1 MHTDAAAAERASRT
15 LEADLVHAGLPRERA
30 HLEVFAFQLGV
41 ANELMAGVRT
51 ELVDDADQ
59 APRWSSTLLAAL
71 RAGVVRYRSAGKTT
85 SLAVDSGFAEVS
97 AEGVTVLTD
106 RCINASD
113 VDVAATRA
121 ELESAQRRF
130 DAAQGSAET
139 ADLDEARR
147 LVDWA
152 AARLEAAKDAGKN

>member
-1 MHTDAAAAERASRT
+1 MAQNELATVSRAGVLQLAVMTPKGAAVTA
-15 LEADLVHAGLPRERA
+15 EADQVEAPSVDGEFGVLPGHR
-30 HLEVFAFQLGV
+30 
-41 ANELMAGVRT
+41 
-51 ELVDDADQ
+51 
-59 APRWSSTLLAAL
+59 PLLAAL

-85 SLAVDSGFAEVS
+85 SLAVDAGFAEVS

-106 RCINASD
+106 RCVNAAD

-152 AARLEAAKDAGKN
+152 AARLEAARDAGKN

>member
-1 MHTDAAAAERASRT
+1 MAQNELATVPRAGVLKLAVMTPKGAAVAV
-15 LEADLVHAGLPRERA
+15 EADQVEAPSVDGEFGVLPGHR
-30 HLEVFAFQLGV
+30 
-41 ANELMAGVRT
+41 
-51 ELVDDADQ
+51 
-59 APRWSSTLLAAL
+59 PLLAAL

-106 RCINASD
+106 RCVNASD

>member
-1 MHTDAAAAERASRT
+1 MAQNELATVPRAGVLKLAVMTPKGAAVTA
-15 LEADLVHAGLPRERA
+15 EADQVEAPSVDGEFGVLPGHR
-30 HLEVFAFQLGV
+30 
-41 ANELMAGVRT
+41 
-51 ELVDDADQ
+51 
-59 APRWSSTLLAAL
+59 PLLAAL

-106 RCINASD
+106 RCVNASD

-139 ADLDEARR
+139 ADLEEARR

>member
-1 MHTDAAAAERASRT
+1 MAQNELATVPRAGVLKLAVMTPKGAAVTA
-15 LEADLVHAGLPRERA
+15 EADQVEAPSVDGEFGVLPGHR
-30 HLEVFAFQLGV
+30 
-41 ANELMAGVRT
+41 
-51 ELVDDADQ
+51 
-59 APRWSSTLLAAL
+59 PLLAAL

-106 RCINASD
+106 RCVNAAD

-130 DAAQGSAET
+130 DAAQGSAEA

>member
-1 MHTDAAAAERASRT
+1 MAQNELATVPRAGVLKLAVMTPKGAAVTA
-15 LEADLVHAGLPRERA
+15 EADQVEAPSVDGEFGVLPGHR
-30 HLEVFAFQLGV
+30 
-41 ANELMAGVRT
+41 
-51 ELVDDADQ
+51 
-59 APRWSSTLLAAL
+59 PLLAAL

-85 SLAVDSGFAEVS
+85 SLAVDSGFAEVG
-97 AEGVTVLTD
+97 AESVTVLTD
-106 RCINASD
+106 RCVNATD

-130 DAAQGSAET
+130 DAAQGSAEA
-139 ADLDEARR
+139 ADLEEARR

>member
-1 MHTDAAAAERASRT
+1 MAQNELATVPRAGVLKLAVMTPKGAAVT
-15 LEADLVHAGLPRERA
+15 VEADQVEAPSVDGEFGVLPGHR
-30 HLEVFAFQLGV
+30 
-41 ANELMAGVRT
+41 
-51 ELVDDADQ
+51 
-59 APRWSSTLLAAL
+59 PLLAAL

-106 RCINASD
+106 RCVNASD

-147 LVDWA
+147 LLDWA